1 MKKQKGISFG
11 VLGVILAVTALMIC
25 LTQREAEPKLIGG
38 APGAESCARAMMEKL
53 SGGDFQGVTMNILM
67 IGSGGREHALIKKLL
82 ESPKCT
88 KLYCAPGNGGISR
101 DAETVNI
108 GVMDKEAMV
117 KFAKENAIDLAFVAP
132 DDPLAAGMVD
142 AFEKAGIRAFGPN
155 ANAAIIEASKVFS
168 KNLMK
173 KYNIPTAKYEVFDS
187 ADKAIEYVKAENT
200 VPVVVKA
207 DGLALGKGVIIA
219 QTIDEAV
226 SAIKS
231 IMEDKQFGDSGNNI
245 VIEEFLTGPEVSV
258 LAFTDGK
265 CVKPMVSSKDHKRA
279 YDNDEGLNTGG
290 MGTIS
295 PNPYYTDE
303 IADVCMETIFKP
315 TIEAMNK
322 EGRPFKG
329 CLYFGLM
336 ITPNGPKVIEYNAR
350 FGDPEAQVVLPRL
363 KTDLVDICEAVIDE
377 KLSDIDIEWYDGAA
391 ACVVMAS
398 GGYPVS
404 YKKGIEMFGL
414 DDNGQVDGATVYH
427 AGTKYENGKFYT
439 NGGRVLGIT
448 ARAATLDEALNKAYA
463 AVDKIKF
470 EGAHFRHDI
479 GKTK

>member
-1 MKKQKGISFG
+1 MK
-11 VLGVILAVTALMIC
+11 ILV
-25 LTQREAEPKLIGG
+25 
-38 APGAESCARAMMEKL
+38 
-53 SGGDFQGVTMNILM
+53 V
-67 IGSGGREHALIKKLL
+67 GSGGREHTIIRKLK
-82 ESPKCT
+82 ESPRVDKI
-88 KLYCAPGNGGISR
+88 YAAPGNGGISR
-101 DAETVNI
+101 DAECVSI
-108 GVMDKEAMV
+108 GAMDKEGISD
-117 KFAKENAIDLAFVAP
+117 FALKNNIDIVFVAP

-142 AFEKAGIRAFGPN
+142 ALNEKGIRAFGPK
-155 ANAAIIEASKVFS
+155 ANAAIIESSKVFS

-173 KYNIPTAKYEVFDS
+173 KYGIPTADYEVFDDPS
-187 ADKAIEYVKAENT
+187 KVMEYIDSKNRY
-200 VPVVVKA
+200 PVVIKA

-219 QTIDEAV
+219 LDRNEAQAAV
-226 SAIKS
+226 KE
-231 IMEDKQFGDSGNNI
+231 IMEDKKFGDSGNN
-245 VIEEFLTGPEVSV
+245 VVVEEFLTGPEVSV

-265 CVKPMVSSKDHKRA
+265 VVKPMVSSKDHKRA

-303 IADVCMETIFKP
+303 IAEICRKTIFEP
-315 TIEAMNK
+315 TIAAMNS

-363 KTDLVDICEAVIDE
+363 KTDLVDIIEAVIDE
-377 KLSDIDIEWYDGAA
+377 KLGELDIEWSEDAA

-398 GGYPVS
+398 GGYPLS
-404 YKKGIEMFGL
+404 YPKGLEISGL
-414 DDNGQVDGATVYH
+414 DDNGQVEGATVYH
-427 AGTKYENGKFYT
+427 AGTKLENGKFYT

-448 ARAATLDEALNKAYA
+448 ASGKTLDEALAKAYS
-463 AVDKIKF
+463 AVEKITF
-470 EGAHFRHDI
+470 DGAHYRKDI

>member
-1 MKKQKGISFG
+1 
-11 VLGVILAVTALMIC
+11 
-25 LTQREAEPKLIGG
+25 
-38 APGAESCARAMMEKL
+38 
-53 SGGDFQGVTMNILM
+53 M
-67 IGSGGREHALIKKLL
+67 IGSGGREHALVKKLL

-88 KLYCAPGNGGISR
+88 KLYCAPGNGGIAA
-101 DAETVNI
+101 DAELVDIN
-108 GVMDKEAMV
+108 VMDKHGMV
-117 KFAKENAIDLAFVAP
+117 EFAKKYSIDLAFVAP
-132 DDPLAAGMVD
+132 DDPLADGMVD
-142 AFEKAGIRAFGPN
+142 AFEAAGIRAFGPN
-155 ANAAIIEASKVFS
+155 AKAAVIEASKVFS

-173 KYNIPTAKYEVFDS
+173 KYNIPTAKYEVFDNVE
-187 ADKAIEYVKAENT
+187 KAIQYVKSENT
-200 VPVVVKA
+200 APIVVKA

-219 QTIDEAV
+219 QTVDEAV
-226 SAIKS
+226 AAIKS
-231 IMEDKQFGDSGNNI
+231 IMQDKKFGDSGNNI

-303 IADVCMETIFKP
+303 IAQECMDTIFKP
-315 TIEAMNK
+315 TIDAMNK

-336 ITPNGPKVIEYNAR
+336 LTPNGPKVIEYNAR

-398 GGYPVS
+398 GGYPLS
-404 YKKGIEMFGL
+404 YKKGIEIFGL
-414 DDNGQVDGATVYH
+414 DQKGQVDGAVVYH
-427 AGTKYENGKFYT
+427 AGTKFENGKYYT
-439 NGGRVLGIT
+439 NGGRVLGVT
-448 ARAATLDEALNKAYA
+448 ARADNLDDALKKAYA

-470 EGAHFRHDI
+470 DGAHYRKDI

>member
-1 MKKQKGISFG
+1 MK
-11 VLGVILAVTALMIC
+11 
-25 LTQREAEPKLIGG
+25 
-38 APGAESCARAMMEKL
+38 
-53 SGGDFQGVTMNILM
+53 ILM

-82 ESPKCT
+82 ESPKCE

-101 DAETVNI
+101 DAEVVNI
-108 GVMDKEAMV
+108 GVMDKENMV
-117 KFAKENAIDLAFVAP
+117 RFAQDNAIDLVFVAP
-132 DDPLAAGMVD
+132 DDPLADGMVD
-142 AFEKAGIRAFGPN
+142 AFQAAGIRAFGPN

-173 KYNIPTAKYEVFDS
+173 KYGIPTAKYEVFD
-187 ADKAIEYVKAENT
+187 DPEKAIAYVKAENT
-200 VPVVVKA
+200 TPVVVKA

-226 SAIKS
+226 AAIKS

-245 VIEEFLTGPEVSV
+245 VTEEFLTGPEVSV

-290 MGTIS
+290 MGTVS

-303 IADVCMETIFKP
+303 LADECMKTIFVP
-315 TIEAMNK
+315 TIEAMVK

-336 ITPNGPKVIEYNAR
+336 MTPKGPKVIEYNAR

-377 KLSDIDIEWYDGAA
+377 RLSDLDIEWYDGAA

-398 GGYPVS
+398 GGYPVA

-414 DDNGQVDGATVYH
+414 DENGQVDGATVYH
-427 AGTKYENGKFYT
+427 AGTKYEGGKFYT
-439 NGGRVLGIT
+439 NGGRVLGVT
-448 ARAATLDEALNKAYA
+448 AKAPTLDEALEKAYA
-463 AVDKIKF
+463 AVKKISF
-470 EGAHFRHDI
+470 EGAHYRTDI
-479 GKTK
+479 GRTK